1 MPVTSEANAL
11 LTAVSDAKE
20 AGYRNLHRK
29 QTRSLQR
36 LQSLPGFED
45 PGEVVVGVLPI
56 GGVGRL
62 KSNGERGT
70 YLLLLLERVQTEYA
84 MCAIAGLQWLATVFK
99 RSTEVSHRFSQFLRL
114 AAQTAHARDRED

>member
-20 AGYRNLHRK
+20 AGYRNLRRK

-56 GGVGRL
+56 EGVGRL

-70 YLLLLLERVQTEYA
+70 YLLLLLERV
-84 MCAIAGLQWLATVFK
+84 
-99 RSTEVSHRFSQFLRL
+99 
-114 AAQTAHARDRED
+114 